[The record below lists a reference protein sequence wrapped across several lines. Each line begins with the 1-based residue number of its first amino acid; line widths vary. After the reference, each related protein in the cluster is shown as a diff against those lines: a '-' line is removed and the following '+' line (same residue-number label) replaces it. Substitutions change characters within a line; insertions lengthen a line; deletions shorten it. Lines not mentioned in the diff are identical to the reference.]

1 MKYKTLESA
10 AEAAVAQTK
19 FHSLVDALCQGD
31 KLSSTADQ
39 LAAFI
44 QAPPYLDET
53 CWHELDDVIRFLLRN
68 RMIPS
73 DPSSFNS
80 LLGAYLENHPMETPE
95 TSYDIAAFCFFYPN
109 VIRGSSYDLSVLIRS
124 EACRVLL
131 CLAAGDEP
139 WEVRDTY
146 QDLKS
151 RIFTNSEIYANF
163 ALFRLGTLL
172 YRMKSDIPPQLYASL
187 PKVIDSGWKA
197 KRAAINNLWLIYRQ
211 FEAHA
216 GWLQVELHGT
226 ACYKHWR
233 GIPIFCNADAIKL
246 CEALFYYGV
255 LPKRRAMQY
264 FDFPEEEQKAVALG
278 RVRAFS
284 EVKAQKRPH
293 KS

>member
-10 AEAAVAQTK
+10 AVAAATQTK

-80 LLGAYLENHPMETPE
+80 LLGTYLENHPMETPE

-197 KRAAINNLWLIYRQ
+197 KRAAINNLWLICRQ
-211 FEAHA
+211 FESCA
-216 GWLQVELHGT
+216 GWVQVELYGK
-226 ACYKHWR
+226 ARYKLR
-233 GIPIFCNADAIKL
+233 KNDPIFCNADAIRL
-246 CEALFYYGV
+246 CKALCYYGA

-278 RVRAFS
+278 RIRAFS
-284 EVKAQKRPH
+284 EVKAQKLR
-293 KS
+293 

>member
-10 AEAAVAQTK
+10 AEAAATQTK

-44 QAPPYLDET
+44 QAHPYLDET

-68 RMIPS
+68 RLIPS
-73 DPSSFNS
+73 DPSSFNR

-124 EACRVLL
+124 EACKALL
-131 CLAAGDEP
+131 WFAAGDEP
-139 WEVRDTY
+139 WEARDTY
-146 QDLKS
+146 QDLKC
-151 RIFTNSEIYANF
+151 RNYTNSEIYANF
-163 ALFRLGTLL
+163 ALLRLGTLL
-172 YRMKSDIPPQLYASL
+172 YRRKDDIPPQLYASL
-187 PKVIDSGWKA
+187 PKGIDSGWKA
-197 KRAAINNLWLIYRQ
+197 KRTAIDNLWLIYRQ
-211 FEAHA
+211 FDAHA

-233 GIPIFCNADAIKL
+233 GIPIFCNADAMML

-278 RVRAFS
+278 RIRAFS
-284 EVKAQKRPH
+284 EVKAQKLR
-293 KS
+293 

>member
-10 AEAAVAQTK
+10 AEAAVAQAK
-19 FHSLVDALCQGD
+19 LHSLVDALYQGD

-44 QAPPYLDET
+44 KAPPYLDEI
-53 CWHELDDVIRFLLRN
+53 CWQELDDVISFLLRN
-68 RMIPS
+68 RFIPS
-73 DPSSFNS
+73 DPSSFNR

-124 EACRVLL
+124 EACKVLL
-131 CLAAGDEP
+131 WLAAGDEP
-139 WEVRDTY
+139 WEARDIY
-146 QDLKS
+146 QNLKS

-172 YRMKSDIPPQLYASL
+172 YRMKGDIPPQLYASL

-197 KRAAINNLWLIYRQ
+197 KRAAINSLLSIYLQ
-211 FEAHA
+211 FLDHN
-216 GWLQVELHGT
+216 GWVQVEFFGKAH
-226 ACYKHWR
+226 YEYWK
-233 GIPIFCNADAIKL
+233 GIPIYCDADAIKL

-255 LPKRRAMQY
+255 LPKRRAMRY

-278 RVRAFS
+278 RIRAFS
-284 EVKAQKRPH
+284 EVKAQKLR
-293 KS
+293 

>member
-44 QAPPYLDET
+44 KAPPYLDET

-73 DPSSFNS
+73 DLSSFNS

-109 VIRGSSYDLSVLIRS
+109 VIRGDSYDLSELIHS
-124 EACRVLL
+124 EACKVLL
-131 CLAAGDEP
+131 WLAAGDEP
-139 WEVRDTY
+139 WEARDIY
-146 QDLKS
+146 QNLKS
-151 RIFTNSEIYANF
+151 RVFLNSEIYANF
-163 ALFRLGTLL
+163 ALLRLGTLL
-172 YRMKSDIPPQLYASL
+172 YRMKGDIPPQLYASL
-187 PKVIDSGWKA
+187 PKGIGSGWKA
-197 KRAAINNLWLIYRQ
+197 KRAADNNLWLIYRQ

-216 GWLQVELHGT
+216 GWVQLEFHES
-226 ACYKHWR
+226 ARYKCWR
-233 GIPIFCNADAIKL
+233 SIQFFCNADAIKL

-278 RVRAFS
+278 HIRAFS
-284 EVKAQKRPH
+284 EVKAQKLR
-293 KS
+293 